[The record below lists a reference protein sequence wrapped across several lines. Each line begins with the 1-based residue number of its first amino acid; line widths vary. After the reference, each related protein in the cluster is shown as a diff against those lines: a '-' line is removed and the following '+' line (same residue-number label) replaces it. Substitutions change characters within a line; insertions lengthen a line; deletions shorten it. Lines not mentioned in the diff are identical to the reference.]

1 MKNKILITLAII
13 SIIILL
19 MDCEI
24 DLVIIMFKIVALI
37 YLIILTKANN
47 YFYQGE

>member
-1 MKNKILITLAII
+1 MKNKILITIAII
-13 SIIILL
+13 SMFILI

-24 DLVIIMFKIVALI
+24 NIITIGSKIVALI